1 VNSSVAQTVDH
12 APMPALDRLLSRAR
26 LLPGPI
32 RPPAARQKSERSA
45 FQIDQD
51 RIIFSR
57 PFRRLQAKTQVHPLP
72 TNDHIRNRLI
82 HTLEVASVGRSLGT
96 RFGQAFADEIRVLGI
111 EAAELGHLVQAA
123 CFAHDIGNPTF
134 GHTGEA
140 AISEWLRRGLGELLH
155 AEGLDDALAPEALD
169 DLQTFEGNAQGFRI
183 LTKLDNNRF
192 RGGLQLTCAT
202 LASFVKYPW
211 SSVDPRAATG
221 KFGFYLT
228 EADSA
233 AQVFQATGLADAA
246 GQFRRHPFAW
256 LTEAADDICYTIA
269 DFEDAHE
276 MDIVAMREFEWF
288 MRQFLGESQARYEAL
303 ASDLERVG
311 YLRGNAIGRLID
323 DAASLFAADAPA
335 LIAGETQ
342 PPELLERLASGR
354 ADYAAALKGI
364 QKFNRE
370 HVYSDRRKVE
380 VEIAAYDMLG
390 GLLGHFVPATMR
402 QWKARQRIST
412 LSYKDSQVLGLI
424 GEYAPPEGGSLAEHI
439 RCGIDFV
446 GGMTDRYALLLFRR
460 LRGITL

>member
-1 VNSSVAQTVDH
+1 MNDLATASD
-12 APMPALDRLLSRAR
+12 ALPKLLTRERLI
-26 LLPGPI
+26 PE
-32 RPPAARQKSERSA
+32 RPRGPAARQRSERSA

-96 RFGQAFADEIRVLGI
+96 RYGAMLGQALTALGM
-111 EAAELGHLVQAA
+111 EAAEIGHLVQAA
-123 CFAHDIGNPTF
+123 CFGHDIGNPTF

-140 AISEWLRRGLGELLH
+140 AISEWLNRNLGEIIN
-155 AEGLDDALAPEALD
+155 AEGLDTALTQDELA

-211 SSVDPRAATG
+211 PSTDRRAAGG

-228 EADSA
+228 EAELA
-233 AQVFQATGLADAA
+233 ARVFETCGLAD
-246 GQFRRHPFAW
+246 GKKYRRHPFAW
-256 LTEAADDICYTIA
+256 LTECADDICYTIA
-269 DFEDAHE
+269 DFEDAQE
-276 MDIVAMREFEWF
+276 MDIVQMREFEWF
-288 MRQFLGESQARYEAL
+288 MRQFLGDTQARYEAL
-303 ASDLERVG
+303 GTTLERVG
-311 YLRGNAIGRLID
+311 YLRGNAIGALID
-323 DAASLFAADAPA
+323 DANALFAQDAPA
-335 LIAGETQ
+335 LIAGTLD
-342 PPELLERLASGR
+342 PPSLLDRLMASK
-354 ADYAAALKGI
+354 APYAAALKGI
-364 QKFNRE
+364 QKFNYD

-390 GLLGHFVPATMR
+390 GLLSHFVGSAIR
-402 QWKARQRIST
+402 LWKSRKKLAP
-412 LSYKDSQVLGLI
+412 LSYKDKQVLGLI
-424 GEYAPPEGGSLAEHI
+424 GEYAPPEGTQLNEHI
-439 RCGIDFV
+439 RCAIDFV

-460 LRGITL
+460 LKGITF

>member
-1 VNSSVAQTVDH
+1 VNVLPGIDL
-12 APMPALDRLLSRAR
+12 APAFDRLVNRAR
-26 LLPGPI
+26 ALTPRD
-32 RPPAARQKSERSA
+32 RPPSARSRSERSA

-96 RFGQAFADEIRVLGI
+96 RFGQAIPRTLAEMGM

-140 AISEWLRRGLGELLH
+140 AISAWLVKSLDGILRD
-155 AEGLDDALAPEALD
+155 EGLEDALGPEALA
-169 DLQTFEGNAQGFRI
+169 DLKTFEGNAQGFRI
-183 LTKLDNNRF
+183 LTKLDNNRY

-211 SSVDPRAATG
+211 SSIDARAAGG

-228 EADSA
+228 EADIA
-233 AQVFQATGLADAA
+233 AQVFAATGLADAD
-246 GQFRRHPFAW
+246 GRLRRHPFAW

-269 DFEDAHE
+269 DFEDAQE

-288 MRQFLGESQARYEAL
+288 MRQFLGDSQARYEAL
-303 ASDLERVG
+303 TSDLERVG
-311 YLRGNAIGRLID
+311 YLRGNAIGLLID
-323 DAASLFAADAPA
+323 DAASLFAKEAPA
-335 LIAGETQ
+335 LVEGRIE
-342 PPELLERLASGR
+342 PPPLLDRLAAS
-354 ADYAAALKGI
+354 DVPYAAALKGI
-364 QKFNRE
+364 QLFNRK

-390 GLLGHFVPATMR
+390 GLLSHFVPATIR
-402 QWKARQRIST
+402 QWKARQRIAELT
-412 LSYKDSQVLGLI
+412 YKDGQVLGLI
-424 GEYAPPEGGSLAEHI
+424 GEYAPPEGASLAEHV

-460 LRGITL
+460 LKGITF

>member
-1 VNSSVAQTVDH
+1 MTMLPGIDL
-12 APMPALDRLLSRAR
+12 APAFDRLVNRAR
-26 LLPGPI
+26 I
-32 RPPAARQKSERSA
+32 VAESNRPPSARSRSERSA

-96 RFGQAFADEIRVLGI
+96 RFGQAIPETLREMGM

-140 AISEWLRRGLGELLH
+140 AISAWLAKNLRGILGD
-155 AEGLDDALAPEALD
+155 EGLDDALDAAMLA
-169 DLQTFEGNAQGFRI
+169 DLEKFEGNAQGFRI
-183 LTKLDNNRF
+183 LTKLDNNRY

-211 SSVDPRAATG
+211 ASADIRAGDG

-228 EADSA
+228 EAEIA
-233 AQVFQATGLADAA
+233 ARVFAATGLADET
-246 GQFRRHPFAW
+246 GRLRRHPFAW

-269 DFEDAHE
+269 DFEDAQE

-288 MRQFLGESQARYEAL
+288 MRQFLGDSQARYEAL
-303 ASDLERVG
+303 TSDLERVG
-311 YLRGNAIGRLID
+311 YLRGNAIGTLID
-323 DAASLFAADAPA
+323 DAALLFAKEAPA
-335 LIAGETQ
+335 LVGGEIDPQ
-342 PPELLERLASGR
+342 PLLDRLAASN
-354 ADYAAALKGI
+354 APYAAALKGI
-364 QKFNRE
+364 QQFNRK

-390 GLLGHFVPATMR
+390 GLLGHFVPATIR
-402 QWKARQRIST
+402 QWKARQKLIT
-412 LSYKDSQVLGLI
+412 LTYKDSQVLGLI
-424 GEYAPPEGGSLAEHI
+424 GEYAPPEGTTLAEHI

-460 LRGITL
+460 LKGITF

>member
-1 VNSSVAQTVDH
+1 MNDIAQVAD
-12 APMPALDRLLSRAR
+12 ALPKLLSRER
-26 LLPGPI
+26 LIPE
-32 RPPAARQKSERSA
+32 RPRGPAARSRSERSA

-96 RFGQAFADEIRVLGI
+96 RFGATLGDALVPLGI
-111 EAAELGHLVQAA
+111 EAAEIGHLVQAA
-123 CFAHDIGNPTF
+123 CFGHDIGNPTF

-140 AISEWLRRGLGELLH
+140 AIAEWLGLHLGGIVH
-155 AEGLDDALAPEALD
+155 QEGLEHALTQAELA

-211 SSVDPRAATG
+211 PITDPRGARG
-221 KFGFYLT
+221 KFGIYLT
-228 EADSA
+228 EA
-233 AQVFQATGLADAA
+233 GLAQRVFETCGLVQPD
-246 GQFRRHPFAW
+246 GTYRRHPFAW

-269 DFEDAHE
+269 DFEDAQE
-276 MDIVAMREFEWF
+276 MDIVAMPKFAEL
-288 MRQFLGESQARYEAL
+288 MRQFLGDSQARYESL
-303 ASDLERVG
+303 GTELERVG
-311 YLRGNAIGRLID
+311 YLRGNAIGKLID
-323 DAASLFAADAPA
+323 DANRVFAADAPG
-335 LIAGETQ
+335 LIAGTHD
-342 PPELLERLASGR
+342 PLPLMDRLAASD
-354 ADYAAALKGI
+354 APYAAALKGI
-364 QKFNRE
+364 QKYNRD

-390 GLLGHFVPATMR
+390 GLLGHFVASAIR
-402 QWKARQRIST
+402 LWKSRKELAP
-412 LSYKDSQVLGLI
+412 LSYKDKQVLGLI
-424 GEYAPPEGGSLAEHI
+424 GEYAPPEGTALNEHI
-439 RCGIDFV
+439 RCAIDFV

-460 LRGITL
+460 LKGITF

>member
-1 VNSSVAQTVDH
+1 VNHLPGIDL
-12 APMPALDRLLSRAR
+12 APAFDRLVSRAR
-26 LLPGPI
+26 VQGPRD
-32 RPPAARQKSERSA
+32 RPPPARARSERSA

-96 RFGQAFADEIRVLGI
+96 RFGQAIPRTLAELGM

-140 AISEWLRRGLGELLH
+140 AIAAWLLKSLPGLLDD
-155 AEGLDDALAPEALD
+155 EGLADALSPEALA

-183 LTKLDNNRF
+183 LTKLDNNRY

-211 SSVDPRAATG
+211 SSVDPRAAGG

-228 EADSA
+228 EADIA
-233 AQVFQATGLADAA
+233 AQVFAATGLADAD
-246 GQFRRHPFAW
+246 GRFRRHPFAW

-269 DFEDAHE
+269 DFEDAQE

-303 ASDLERVG
+303 TSDLERVG

-323 DAASLFAADAPA
+323 DAAALFATEAPA
-335 LIAGETQ
+335 LVEGRID
-342 PPELLERLASGR
+342 PPPLLDRLAGSD
-354 ADYAAALKGI
+354 APYAAALKGI
-364 QKFNRE
+364 QQFNRR

-390 GLLGHFVPATMR
+390 GLLGHFVPATIR
-402 QWKARQRIST
+402 QWKARQRIAA

-424 GEYAPPEGGSLAEHI
+424 GEYAPPEGASLAEHI

-460 LRGITL
+460 LKGITF

>member
-1 VNSSVAQTVDH
+1 MND
-12 APMPALDRLLSRAR
+12 APAAAIAFDRLLAR
-26 LLPGPI
+26 TRLSPGAGSGLG
-32 RPPAARQKSERSA
+32 RPPPARGRSERSA

-96 RFGQAFADEIRVLGI
+96 RYGQALGGGLAATGM

-140 AISEWLRRGLGELLH
+140 AIAAWLQQRLSEILH
-155 AEGLDDALAPEALD
+155 NEGLDEALSPDALE
-169 DLQTFEGNAQGFRI
+169 DLQRFEGNAQGFRI
-183 LTKLDNNRF
+183 LTKLDNNRY

-211 SSVDPRAATG
+211 SSVDARAAGG

-228 EADSA
+228 ESGIA
-233 AQVFQATGLADAA
+233 AQVFAATGLADPE
-246 GQFRRHPFAW
+246 GRLRRHPFAW

-269 DFEDAHE
+269 DFEDAQE

-288 MRQFLGESQARYEAL
+288 MRQFLGDSQARYEAL
-303 ASDLERVG
+303 TSDLERVG
-311 YLRGNAIGRLID
+311 YLRGNAIGKLID
-323 DAASLFAADAPA
+323 DAAALFAADAPA
-335 LIAGETQ
+335 LIEGRGTPPPLLDRLAAGEA
-342 PPELLERLASGR
+342 P
-354 ADYAAALKGI
+354 YAAALKGI

-390 GLLGHFVPATMR
+390 GLLAHFVPASVR
-402 QWKARQRIST
+402 QWKVRQSRT
-412 LSYKDSQVLGLI
+412 ALSYRDGQVMGLV
-424 GEYAPPEGGSLAEHI
+424 GEYAPPEGADLAEHI
-439 RCGIDFV
+439 RCAIDFV
-446 GGMTDRYALLLFRR
+446 GGMTDRYALLLHRR
-460 LRGITL
+460 LRGITF

>member
-1 VNSSVAQTVDH
+1 MNQLPAIAPAPSFGRLVDRGRIVADG
-12 APMPALDRLLSRAR
+12 R
-26 LLPGPI
+26 
-32 RPPAARQKSERSA
+32 RPPSARSRSERSA
-45 FQIDQD
+45 FQVDQD

-96 RFGQAFADEIRVLGI
+96 RFGQAIPGTLGELGM

-140 AISEWLRRGLGELLH
+140 AISAWLQKNLRGLLH
-155 AEGLDDALAPEALD
+155 DEGLGQALDGDSLD
-169 DLQTFEGNAQGFRI
+169 DLEKFEGNAQGFRI
-183 LTKLDNNRF
+183 LTKLDNNRY
-192 RGGLQLTCAT
+192 RGGLQLTAAT

-211 SSVDPRAATG
+211 TSADPRVREG

-228 EADSA
+228 EADIA
-233 AQVFQATGLADAA
+233 ARVFSATGLAGAD
-246 GQFRRHPFAW
+246 GRLRRHPFAW

-269 DFEDAHE
+269 DFEDAEE

-303 ASDLERVG
+303 TSDLERVG
-311 YLRGNAIGRLID
+311 YLRGNAIGTLID
-323 DAASLFAADAPA
+323 DAALLFAKEAPA
-335 LIAGETQ
+335 LVDGSID
-342 PPELLERLASGR
+342 PPPLLDRLAASD
-354 ADYAAALKGI
+354 AHYAAALKGI
-364 QKFNRE
+364 QQFNRK

-390 GLLGHFVPATMR
+390 GLLGHFVPATIR
-402 QWKARQRIST
+402 QWQARQKLIA

-424 GEYAPPEGGSLAEHI
+424 GEYAPAEGTSLAEHI

-460 LRGITL
+460 LKGITF

>member
-1 VNSSVAQTVDH
+1 MNDLPGIDL
-12 APMPALDRLLSRAR
+12 APAFDRLVNRAR
-26 LLPGPI
+26 ALPDRN
-32 RPPAARQKSERSA
+32 RPPPARSRSERSA

-96 RFGQAFADEIRVLGI
+96 RFGQAIPETLREMGM

-140 AISEWLRRGLGELLH
+140 AITAWLQKSLPGLLH
-155 AEGLDDALAPEALD
+155 DEGLDGALDRDALA

-211 SSVDPRAATG
+211 SSIDPRAASG

-228 EADSA
+228 EADIA
-233 AQVFQATGLADAA
+233 RQVFAATGLAD
-246 GQFRRHPFAW
+246 GEGRLRRHPFAW

-269 DFEDAHE
+269 DFEDAQE

-288 MRQFLGESQARYEAL
+288 MRQFLGDSQARYEAL
-303 ASDLERVG
+303 TSDLERVG
-311 YLRGNAIGRLID
+311 YLRGNAIGTLID
-323 DAASLFAADAPA
+323 DAALLFAREAPA
-335 LIAGETQ
+335 LVGGEIE
-342 PPELLERLASGR
+342 PAPLLDRLAGSD
-354 ADYAAALKGI
+354 APYAAALKGI
-364 QKFNRE
+364 QQFNRK

-390 GLLGHFVPATMR
+390 GLLSHFVPATIR
-402 QWKARQRIST
+402 QWKARQRIIELT
-412 LSYKDSQVLGLI
+412 YKDGQVLGLI
-424 GEYAPPEGGSLAEHI
+424 GEYAPPEGASLAEHI

-460 LRGITL
+460 LKGITF

>member
-1 VNSSVAQTVDH
+1 MNVLPGIGL
-12 APMPALDRLLSRAR
+12 APAFDLLVSRAR
-26 LLPGPI
+26 LTASAN
-32 RPPAARQKSERSA
+32 RPPPARSRSERSA

-96 RFGQAFADEIRVLGI
+96 RFGQAIPETLREMGM
-111 EAAELGHLVQAA
+111 EAADLGHLVQAA

-140 AISEWLRRGLGELLH
+140 AIGAWMQKSLTAMLH
-155 AEGLDDALAPEALD
+155 EEGLSDALSPEEIA
-169 DLQTFEGNAQGFRI
+169 DLQGFEGNAQGFRI
-183 LTKLDNNRF
+183 LTKLDNNRY

-211 SSVDPRAATG
+211 PASDPRGAGG
-221 KFGFYLT
+221 KFGFYAT
-228 EADSA
+228 ESDA
-233 AQVFQATGLADAA
+233 AARVFSATGLID
-246 GQFRRHPFAW
+246 GQGRMRRHPFAW

-269 DFEDAHE
+269 DFEDAQE

-303 ASDLERVG
+303 SSDLERVG
-311 YLRGNAIGRLID
+311 YLRGNAIGTLID
-323 DAASLFAADAPA
+323 DAIALFVRDAPA
-335 LIAGETQ
+335 LIEGSID
-342 PPELLERLASGR
+342 PPPLLDRLANSD
-354 ADYAAALKGI
+354 APYSPALKGI
-364 QKFNRE
+364 QKFNRQ
-370 HVYSDRRKVE
+370 HVYADRRKVE

-390 GLLGHFVPATMR
+390 GLLSHFVPATMR
-402 QWKARQRIST
+402 QWKARQKLAP
-412 LSYKDSQVLGLI
+412 LSYRDGQVLGLI
-424 GEYAPPEGGSLAEHI
+424 GEYAAPEGASLIEHI
-439 RCGIDFV
+439 RCAVDFV

-460 LRGITL
+460 LKGITF

>member
-1 VNSSVAQTVDH
+1 MADI
-12 APMPALDRLLSRAR
+12 APQPDGSLADALPKLLSRER
-26 LLPGPI
+26 LIPE
-32 RPPAARQKSERSA
+32 RPRAPAARGRSERSA

-96 RFGQAFADEIRVLGI
+96 RYGQVLGDALVPLGI
-111 EAAELGHLVQAA
+111 EAAEIGHLVQAA
-123 CFAHDIGNPTF
+123 CFGHDIGNPTF

-140 AISEWLRRGLGELLH
+140 AIAEWLALHLGEIVH
-155 AEGLDDALAPEALD
+155 QEGLDHALTQTELA

-211 SSVDPRAATG
+211 PSTDRRGAKG

-228 EADSA
+228 EADL
-233 AQVFQATGLADAA
+233 AQRVFETCGLAQEN
-246 GQFRRHPFAW
+246 GTYRRHPFAW

-269 DFEDAHE
+269 DFEDAQE
-276 MDIVAMREFEWF
+276 MDIVQMREFEWF
-288 MRQFLGESQARYEAL
+288 MRQFLGDTQARYEAL
-303 ASDLERVG
+303 STDLERVG
-311 YLRGNAIGRLID
+311 YLRGNAIGKLID
-323 DAASLFAADAPA
+323 DANGLFAADAPG
-335 LIAGETQ
+335 LIAGTLD
-342 PPELLERLASGR
+342 PAPLMDRLAASD
-354 ADYAAALKGI
+354 APYAAALKGI
-364 QKFNRE
+364 QKYNRD

-390 GLLGHFVPATMR
+390 GLLGHFVASGIR
-402 QWKARQRIST
+402 LWKSRKKLAP
-412 LSYKDSQVLGLI
+412 LSYKDKQVLGLI
-424 GEYAPPEGGSLAEHI
+424 GEYAPPEGTGLNEHI
-439 RCGIDFV
+439 RCAIDFV

-460 LRGITL
+460 LKGITF

>member
-1 VNSSVAQTVDH
+1 VADLEPVAD
-12 APMPALDRLLSRAR
+12 ALPKLLSRER
-26 LLPGPI
+26 LIPE
-32 RPPAARQKSERSA
+32 RPRAPAARGRSERSA

-96 RFGQAFADEIRVLGI
+96 RYGQVLGDALVPLGI
-111 EAAELGHLVQAA
+111 EAAEIGHLVQAA
-123 CFAHDIGNPTF
+123 CFGHDIGNPTF

-140 AISEWLRRGLGELLH
+140 AIAEWLSLHLGEIVH
-155 AEGLDDALAPEALD
+155 QEGLDHALTQTELA

-211 SSVDPRAATG
+211 PSTDKRGAKG

-228 EADSA
+228 EADLA
-233 AQVFQATGLADAA
+233 ARVFETCGLVQADGTY
-246 GQFRRHPFAW
+246 RRHPFAW

-269 DFEDAHE
+269 DFEDAQE
-276 MDIVAMREFEWF
+276 MDIVQMREFEWF
-288 MRQFLGESQARYEAL
+288 MRQFLGDTQARYEAL
-303 ASDLERVG
+303 STDLERVG
-311 YLRGNAIGRLID
+311 YLRGNAIGKLID
-323 DAASLFAADAPA
+323 DANGIFAADAPG
-335 LIAGETQ
+335 LIAGTLN
-342 PPELLERLASGR
+342 PAPLMDRLAASD
-354 ADYAAALKGI
+354 APYAAALKGI
-364 QKFNRE
+364 QKYNRD

-390 GLLGHFVPATMR
+390 GLLGHFVASAIR
-402 QWKARQRIST
+402 LWKSRKKLSP
-412 LSYKDSQVLGLI
+412 LSYKDKQVLGLI
-424 GEYAPPEGGSLAEHI
+424 GEYAPPEGTALNEHI
-439 RCGIDFV
+439 RCAIDFV

-460 LRGITL
+460 LKGITF

>member
-1 VNSSVAQTVDH
+1 VTDTVDLT
-12 APMPALDRLLSRAR
+12 ARLERLLTRAR
-26 LLPGPI
+26 AHDPV
-32 RPPAARQKSERSA
+32 RPPPARARSERSA

-96 RFGQAFADEIRVLGI
+96 RFGQAIAPALDAMGI
-111 EAAELGHLVQAA
+111 EAAEIGHLVQAA
-123 CFAHDIGNPTF
+123 CFGHDIGNPTF

-140 AISEWLRRGLGELLH
+140 AISEWLRKSLDEMLH
-155 AEGLDDALAPEALD
+155 VEGLDDALSGEALD
-169 DLQTFEGNAQGFRI
+169 DLKAFEGNAQGFRI
-183 LTKLDNNRF
+183 LTKLDNNRY

-211 SSVDPRAATG
+211 SSTDARARGG
-221 KFGFYLT
+221 KFGFYIT
-228 EADSA
+228 EADVA
-233 AQVFQATGLADAA
+233 ARVFAATGLADAE
-246 GQFRRHPFAW
+246 GRLRRHPFAW

-269 DFEDAHE
+269 DFEDAQE

-288 MRQFLGESQARYEAL
+288 MRQFLGDSVARYEAL
-303 ASDLERVG
+303 TSDLERVG

-323 DAASLFAADAPA
+323 DCAALFAKDAPSLFDGSAN
-335 LIAGETQ
+335 
-342 PPELLERLASGR
+342 PPPLLDRLAG
-354 ADYAAALKGI
+354 AGVPYAAALLGI
-364 QKFNRE
+364 QDFNRR

-402 QWKARQRIST
+402 QWKARQRIASLT
-412 LSYKDSQVLGLI
+412 YKDSQVLGLI
-424 GEYAPPEGGSLAEHI
+424 GEYAPPEGASLAEHI

-460 LRGITL
+460 LKGITF